1 MKKLLL
7 FSFLV
12 LGVSNSF
19 AQLTCATATA
29 ITGDALI
36 TCPTITGTY
45 VGTCAPNG
53 NGTNQNAIWYVY
65 TATADGEVTL
75 SSDLFQV
82 SGADDTRVSVFT
94 GTCAG
99 LTCYSGGDDISATNY
114 LTSLTFPVQTGVTYY
129 IAWDDRWSDLSFD
142 FEFTFAI
149 VDCIGVNP
157 NAVTAP
163 TNITTNSATLN
174 WGVGIGNPASYDVEY
189 GPVDFAPGTGT
200 VVNTLTNSVSVSGLT
215 PASGE
220 AEYYLRNNC
229 GAAQSSYVGPYIV
242 YLAKT
247 LPYSNFLDDV
257 ALGYT
262 DGFTSNGGWGLSNS
276 AGASQSGLIFY
287 FVNTSTVAATN
298 ASIFSRAISLQA
310 NEQVTMT
317 FWTRIGSAAATA
329 NNLKIWVNGT
339 PSLTGATQLGA
350 DISVATATY
359 TQYTRTF
366 TATTAGT
373 YYFIIN
379 NATPIV
385 TTATNCRIDTIEFTS
400 VLANNQ
406 FMASSFSIY
415 PNPANNYVT
424 ISNTTDALL
433 NAAEVVDLNGRVVK
447 TQKIANVSE
456 AEINVSDL
464 AKGVYMMN
472 ISTDRGSLT
481 KKLVIE

>member
-19 AQLTCATATA
+19 AQLTCATAIP
-29 ITGDALI
+29 ITDDALI
-36 TCPTITGTY
+36 ACPAITGTY

-53 NGTNQNAIWYVY
+53 AVANPNAIWYSY
-65 TATADGEVTL
+65 TATANGEVTL
-75 SSDLFQV
+75 SSDFLQT
-82 SGADDTRVSVFT
+82 SGNDDTRVSVFT
-94 GTCAG
+94 GTCAA
-99 LTCYSGGDDISATNY
+99 LTCYSGADDVSGTNY
-114 LTSLTFPVQTGVTYY
+114 LTTLTFPVQTGITYY
-129 IAWDDRWSDLSFD
+129 IAWDDRWSALGFD

-157 NAVTAP
+157 NAVMAA
-163 TNITTNSATLN
+163 TNVTTDSAQFN

-189 GPVDFAPGTGT
+189 GTTEFVQGAGT
-200 VVNTLTNSVSVSGLT
+200 VVNTTTNSLVATGLT

-220 AEYYLRNNC
+220 IDFYLRNNC
-229 GAAQSSYVGPYIV
+229 GTTQSAYVGPYLV

-247 LPYSNFLDDV
+247 LPFSNNFDD
-257 ALGYT
+257 AADYNN
-262 DGFTSNGGWGLSNS
+262 GFTTSGWSLSNS
-276 AGASQSGLIFY
+276 AGLAQSGIIFY
-287 FVNTSTVAATN
+287 FTSVSTTAATN
-298 ASIFSRAISLQA
+298 TSIFSRAIALQA
-310 NEQVTMT
+310 NEQVTVT
-317 FWTRIGSAAATA
+317 FYTRLNNVAGSAQT
-329 NNLKIWVNGT
+329 LKVWVNGSPT
-339 PSLTGATQLGA
+339 NVGATQLGA
-350 DISVATATY
+350 DISVTGNTY
-359 TQYTRTF
+359 TQQTRTF

-373 YYFIIN
+373 YYFSFN
-379 NATPIV
+379 NASPAV
-385 TTATNCRIDTIEFTS
+385 TTATNMFLDTVAFTS

-406 FMASSFSIY
+406 FLASSFSVY

-424 ISNTTDALL
+424 VSNTTDALL
-433 NAAEVVDLNGRVVK
+433 NAAEIVDMNGRVVK